1 MSNHAAVLDLRQMG
15 QIFDVPARLICRSLI
30 MLILCGLLNTTLSV
44 RAAHAAQD
52 VTLDI
57 PIIEEHSN
65 QHLFFHTLLYR
76 ALLEAGYQP
85 KLVVHKVPHL
95 RAKQLLDTGDL
106 SLLWLVESQ
115 ARNQH
120 FIPVEVGLTDGL
132 IGQRVLL
139 IRPEDQEWFAQI
151 EQLDDLRQQA
161 IHTALGKRWFDVKV
175 WQMNQLP
182 YVTVDGN
189 WRTMFTLLKK
199 GRVDYLSRSVLEVIQ
214 ESREHPSLV
223 IEKSLLLV
231 YDRDYRFYLSHKAAH
246 FKPLLEE
253 ALSQAK
259 RSGLI
264 QRLVESHWQQDFKQ
278 LRLDQRQSLK
288 LKTPQ

>member
-1 MSNHAAVLDLRQMG
+1 MSNHTVTLDLHQKG
-15 QIFDVPARLICRSLI
+15 LFSDASARLMYRSLTVF
-30 MLILCGLLNTTLSV
+30 ILCCLLDMLLFV
-44 RAAHAAQD
+44 RLAHAAQD
-52 VTLDI
+52 VVLDI

-151 EQLDDLRQQA
+151 EQLEDLRKQG

-182 YVTVDGN
+182 YVIVDGN

-199 GRVDYLSRSVLEVIQ
+199 GRIDYLSRSVIEVIQ
-214 ESREHPSLV
+214 ESREHPLLA
-223 IEKSLLLV
+223 IEQSLLLV

-253 ALSQAK
+253 VLNQAK
-259 RSGLI
+259 HSGLI

-278 LRLDQRQSLK
+278 LKLEQRRHLK
-288 LKTPQ
+288 LMTPD

>member
-1 MSNHAAVLDLRQMG
+1 MSNHTAVLDQRQKG
-15 QIFDVPARLICRSLI
+15 QTFDVPARLICRSLTG
-30 MLILCGLLNTTLSV
+30 LILCGLLNTTLSV

-95 RAKQLLDTGDL
+95 RAKQLLETGDL

-151 EQLDDLRQQA
+151 EQLDDLRQQG